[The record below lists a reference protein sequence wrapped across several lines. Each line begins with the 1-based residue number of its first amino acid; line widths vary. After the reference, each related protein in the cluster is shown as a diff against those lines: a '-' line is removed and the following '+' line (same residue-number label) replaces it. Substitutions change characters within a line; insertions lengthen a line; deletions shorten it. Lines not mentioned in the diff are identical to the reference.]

1 MARAICEFDSIMKEA
16 QTMVASSTAS
26 DDLVPPAI
34 REFYTYMEDVRSI
47 ATSVE
52 NEPLTSKKGRIG
64 NQSGGK
70 RIQDCV
76 NMKDVTRDK
85 LDISN
90 CSNCKHN
97 FLLPIGPKQEEI
109 NHHNDK
115 VKSDYREA
123 MYAYNH
129 KSKSRKGDKNQKC
142 RGQFQ

>member
-1 MARAICEFDSIMKEA
+1 M
-16 QTMVASSTAS
+16 ASSTTS
-26 DDLVPPAI
+26 DDLLPPALLK
-34 REFYTYMEDVRSI
+34 FYPYMDDVRSI
-47 ATSVE
+47 ATIVE

-129 KSKSRKGDKNQKC
+129 KKQVSKG
-142 RGQFQ
+142 